1 MKGEVKSSI
10 KDFFVIIY
18 ADFKENLNCKIL
30 VEFAA
35 PINRHTGISRVFS
48 SDD

>member
-35 PINRHTGISRVFS
+35 PIDTGISRVFS